1 MQGIVTPSPRKDF
14 QPPLGIF
21 LPSTEKQIIL
31 LEKNIILLGKIP
43 VSYAIRTKAWYEK
56 YQYWYK
62 KIPSHGRKSTTLGI
76 LLIILVKL
84 LRCIT
89 RIYAYF
95 FDQLITRITL
105 FFTRDT
111 RDTWRPNTPQGICKI
126 CLIC

>member
-31 LEKNIILLGKIP
+31 LEKNIILLGKNP

-62 KIPSHGRKSTTLGI
+62 KYQAMVEKVPHLE
-76 LLIILVKL
+76 
-84 LRCIT
+84 
-89 RIYAYF
+89 F
-95 FDQLITRITL
+95 
-105 FFTRDT
+105 
-111 RDTWRPNTPQGICKI
+111 
-126 CLIC
+126 CLSYW